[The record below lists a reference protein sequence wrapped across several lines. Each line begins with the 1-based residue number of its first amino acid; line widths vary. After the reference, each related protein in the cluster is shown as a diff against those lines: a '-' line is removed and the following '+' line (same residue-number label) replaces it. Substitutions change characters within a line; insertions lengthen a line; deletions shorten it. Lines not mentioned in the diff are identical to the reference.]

1 MRPQRW
7 AEGEVVAAVVWDD
20 GEGAGGCCGGRVF
33 SHDDPLPKISPL
45 SAFFEKA

>member
-7 AEGEVVAAVVWDD
+7 VVGVVVAAVVWDD
-20 GEGAGGCCGGRVF
+20 GGGASVSCGGRFF

>member
-1 MRPQRW
+1 MRPQWW
-7 AEGEVVAAVVWDD
+7 AVGVVVAAVVWDN
-20 GEGAGGCCGGRVF
+20 GGGASVSCGGRVF